1 MSEQNEKPMITDV
14 FVSGVRRGW
23 GIATGSMLP
32 NVLMAFVLIYFLK
45 LTGILDLIGNLWGP
59 LMVVFGLPGEA
70 LMVLLAAWLSMG
82 GGVGVASSLFAAGT
96 LSLHD
101 VAVLAPA
108 MYLMG
113 SQVQYIGR
121 LLGVVGVPGKYIP
134 VMVLISVINA
144 LLSLVVMQ
152 ILV

>member
-1 MSEQNEKPMITDV
+1 MSEPQEKPMLTDV
-14 FVSGVRRGW
+14 FVSGVKRGW

-32 NVLMAFVLIYFLK
+32 NVLMAFILIYVLK
-45 LTGILDLIGNLWGP
+45 LTGILDLLGSLFAPVMKI
-59 LMVVFGLPGEA
+59 FGLPGEA

-82 GGVGVASSLFAAGT
+82 GGAGVASSLFAAGS

-101 VAVLAPA
+101 IAVLAPA

-121 LLGVVGVPGKYIP
+121 LLGVVGTPGKYIP
-134 VMVLISVINA
+134 VMVLISIINA
-144 LLSLVVMQ
+144 LLALLVMQ
-152 ILV
+152 IIV

>member
-1 MSEQNEKPMITDV
+1 MSEPQERPMLTDV
-14 FVSGVRRGW
+14 FVSGVKRGW

-32 NVLMAFVLIYFLK
+32 NVLMAFILIYVLK
-45 LTGILDLIGNLWGP
+45 LTGILDLIGTVCGP
-59 LMVVFGLPGEA
+59 VMKVFGLPGEA

-82 GGVGVASSLFAAGT
+82 GGVGVASSLFAAGS

-101 VAVLAPA
+101 IAVLAPA

-121 LLGVVGVPGKYIP
+121 LLGVVGTPGKYIP
-134 VMVLISVINA
+134 VMVLISIINA
-144 LLSLVVMQ
+144 LLALLVMQ
-152 ILV
+152 IIV

>member
-1 MSEQNEKPMITDV
+1 MSEMQEKPMLTDV
-14 FVSGVRRGW
+14 FVSGVKRGW

-32 NVLMAFVLIYFLK
+32 NVLMAFILIYVLN
-45 LTGILDLIGNLWGP
+45 LTGILDLIGTVCGP
-59 LMVVFGLPGEA
+59 VMKIFGLPGEA

-101 VAVLAPA
+101 IAVIAPA

-121 LLGVVGVPGKYIP
+121 LLGVVGTPGKYIP
-134 VMVLISVINA
+134 VMVLISIINA
-144 LLSLVVMQ
+144 LLALLVMQ
-152 ILV
+152 IIV

>member
-1 MSEQNEKPMITDV
+1 MSENSKPMITDV
-14 FVSGVRRGW
+14 FVSGVKRGW

-32 NVLMAFVLIYFLK
+32 NVLMAFVLIHFLK
-45 LTGILDLIGNLWGP
+45 LTGILDLLGSLFGP
-59 LMVVFGLPGEA
+59 VMKIFGLPGEA

-82 GGVGVASSLFAAGT
+82 GGVGVASSLLAEGA

-101 VAVLAPA
+101 IAVLAPA

-121 LLGVVGVPGKYIP
+121 VLGVVGVPGKYIP

-144 LLSLVVMQ
+144 LLALLVMQ
-152 ILV
+152 ILI

>member
-1 MSEQNEKPMITDV
+1 MSENSKPMITDV
-14 FVSGVRRGW
+14 FVSGVKRGW

-32 NVLMAFVLIYFLK
+32 NVLMAFVLIHFLK
-45 LTGILDLIGNLWGP
+45 LTGILDLLGSLFGP
-59 LMVVFGLPGEA
+59 VMKIFGLPGEA
-70 LMVLLAAWLSMG
+70 LMGLLAAWLSMG
-82 GGVGVASSLFAAGT
+82 GGAGVASSLFAAGS

-101 VAVLAPA
+101 IAVLAPA

-121 LLGVVGVPGKYIP
+121 VLGVIGVPGKYIP

-144 LLSLVVMQ
+144 LLALLVMQ
-152 ILV
+152 ILI

>member
-1 MSEQNEKPMITDV
+1 MSDVQEKQMITDV
-14 FVSGVRRGW
+14 FVSGVKRGW

-32 NVLMAFVLIYFLK
+32 NVLMAFILIYVLK
-45 LTGILDLIGNLWGP
+45 LTGILDLIGTVCGP
-59 LMVVFGLPGEA
+59 VMKVFGLPGEA

-101 VAVLAPA
+101 IAVIAPA

-121 LLGVVGVPGKYIP
+121 LLGVVGTPGKYIP
-134 VMVLISVINA
+134 VMVLISIINA
-144 LLSLVVMQ
+144 LLALFVMQ
-152 ILV
+152 IIV

>member
-1 MSEQNEKPMITDV
+1 MSELQEKPMLTDV
-14 FVSGVRRGW
+14 FVSGVKRGW

-32 NVLMAFVLIYFLK
+32 NVLMAFILIYVLK
-45 LTGILDLIGNLWGP
+45 LTGILDLIGTVCGP
-59 LMVVFGLPGEA
+59 VMKVFGLPGEA

-82 GGVGVASSLFAAGT
+82 GGVGVASSLFAAGS

-101 VAVLAPA
+101 IAVLAPA

-121 LLGVVGVPGKYIP
+121 LLGVVGTPGKYIP
-134 VMVLISVINA
+134 VMVLISIINA
-144 LLSLVVMQ
+144 LLALLVMQ
-152 ILV
+152 IIV

>member
-1 MSEQNEKPMITDV
+1 MSEMQEKLMLTDV
-14 FVSGVRRGW
+14 FVSGVKRGW

-32 NVLMAFVLIYFLK
+32 NVLMAFILIYVLK
-45 LTGILDLIGNLWGP
+45 LTGILDLIGTVCGP
-59 LMVVFGLPGEA
+59 VMKIFGLPGEA

-82 GGVGVASSLFAAGT
+82 GGVGVASSLFAAGS

-101 VAVLAPA
+101 IAVIAPA

-121 LLGVVGVPGKYIP
+121 LLGVVGTPGKYIP
-134 VMVLISVINA
+134 VMVLISIINA
-144 LLSLVVMQ
+144 LLALLVMQ
-152 ILV
+152 IIV

>member
-1 MSEQNEKPMITDV
+1 MSEMQEKPMLTDV
-14 FVSGVRRGW
+14 VVSGVKRGW

-32 NVLMAFVLIYFLK
+32 NVLMAFILIYVLK
-45 LTGILDLIGNLWGP
+45 LTGILDLIGTVCGP
-59 LMVVFGLPGEA
+59 VMKIFGLPGEA

-101 VAVLAPA
+101 IAVIAPA

-121 LLGVVGVPGKYIP
+121 LLGVVGTPGKYIP
-134 VMVLISVINA
+134 VMVLISIINA
-144 LLSLVVMQ
+144 LLALFVMQ
-152 ILV
+152 IIV

>member
-1 MSEQNEKPMITDV
+1 MSEPQERPMLTDV
-14 FVSGVRRGW
+14 FVSGVKRGW

-32 NVLMAFVLIYFLK
+32 NVLMAFILIYVLK
-45 LTGILDLIGNLWGP
+45 LTGILDLIGTVCGP
-59 LMVVFGLPGEA
+59 VMKIFGLPGEA

-82 GGVGVASSLFAAGT
+82 GGVGVASSLFAAGS

-101 VAVLAPA
+101 IAVLAPA

-121 LLGVVGVPGKYIP
+121 LLGVVGTPGKYIP
-134 VMVLISVINA
+134 VMVLISIINA
-144 LLSLVVMQ
+144 LLALFVMQ
-152 ILV
+152 LIV

>member
-1 MSEQNEKPMITDV
+1 MSEMQEKPMLTDV
-14 FVSGVRRGW
+14 FVSGVKRGW

-32 NVLMAFVLIYFLK
+32 NVLMAFILIYVLK
-45 LTGILDLIGNLWGP
+45 LTGILDLLGSLFAPVMKI
-59 LMVVFGLPGEA
+59 FGLPGEA

-101 VAVLAPA
+101 IAVIAPA

-121 LLGVVGVPGKYIP
+121 LLGVVGTPGKYIP
-134 VMVLISVINA
+134 VMVLISIINA
-144 LLSLVVMQ
+144 LLALLVMQ
-152 ILV
+152 IIV

>member
-1 MSEQNEKPMITDV
+1 MSEPQERPMLTDV
-14 FVSGVRRGW
+14 FVSGVKRGW

-32 NVLMAFVLIYFLK
+32 NVLMAFILIYVLK
-45 LTGILDLIGNLWGP
+45 LTGILDLIGTVCGP
-59 LMVVFGLPGEA
+59 VMKIFGLPGEA

-82 GGVGVASSLFAAGT
+82 GGVGVASSLFAAGS

-101 VAVLAPA
+101 IAVLAPA

-121 LLGVVGVPGKYIP
+121 LLGVVGTPGKYIP
-134 VMVLISVINA
+134 VMVLISIINA
-144 LLSLVVMQ
+144 LLALFVMQ
-152 ILV
+152 IIV

>member
-1 MSEQNEKPMITDV
+1 MSEPQEKPMLTDV
-14 FVSGVRRGW
+14 FVSGVKRGW

-32 NVLMAFVLIYFLK
+32 NVLMAFILIYVLK
-45 LTGILDLIGNLWGP
+45 LTGILDLIGTVCGP
-59 LMVVFGLPGEA
+59 VMKVFGLPGEA

-82 GGVGVASSLFAAGT
+82 GGVGGASSLFAAGS

-101 VAVLAPA
+101 IAVLAPA

-121 LLGVVGVPGKYIP
+121 LLGVVGTPGKYIP
-134 VMVLISVINA
+134 VMVLISIINA
-144 LLSLVVMQ
+144 LLALLVMQ
-152 ILV
+152 IIV

>member
-1 MSEQNEKPMITDV
+1 MSEMQEKPMLTDV
-14 FVSGVRRGW
+14 FVSGVKRGW

-32 NVLMAFVLIYFLK
+32 NVLMAFILIYVLK
-45 LTGILDLIGNLWGP
+45 LTGILDLLGTVCGP
-59 LMVVFGLPGEA
+59 VMKIFGLPGEA

-101 VAVLAPA
+101 IAVIAPA

-121 LLGVVGVPGKYIP
+121 LLGVVGTPGKYIP
-134 VMVLISVINA
+134 VMVLISIINA
-144 LLSLVVMQ
+144 LLALFVMQ
-152 ILV
+152 IIV

>member
-1 MSEQNEKPMITDV
+1 MSEMQEKPMLTDV
-14 FVSGVRRGW
+14 FVSGVKRGW

-32 NVLMAFVLIYFLK
+32 NVLMAFILIYVLK
-45 LTGILDLIGNLWGP
+45 LTGILDLLGTVCGP
-59 LMVVFGLPGEA
+59 VMKVFGLPGEA

-101 VAVLAPA
+101 IAVIAPA

-121 LLGVVGVPGKYIP
+121 LLGVVGTPGKYIP
-134 VMVLISVINA
+134 VMVLISIINA
-144 LLSLVVMQ
+144 LLALFVMQ
-152 ILV
+152 IIV

>member
-1 MSEQNEKPMITDV
+1 MSEMQEKPMLTDV
-14 FVSGVRRGW
+14 FVSGVKRGW

-32 NVLMAFVLIYFLK
+32 NVLMAFILIYVLK
-45 LTGILDLIGNLWGP
+45 LTGILDLIGTVCGP
-59 LMVVFGLPGEA
+59 VMKVFGLPGEA

-101 VAVLAPA
+101 IAVIAPA

-121 LLGVVGVPGKYIP
+121 LLGVVGTPGKYIP
-134 VMVLISVINA
+134 VMVLISIINA
-144 LLSLVVMQ
+144 LLALLVMQ
-152 ILV
+152 IIV

>member
-1 MSEQNEKPMITDV
+1 MSEPQEKPMLTDV
-14 FVSGVRRGW
+14 FVSGVKRGW

-32 NVLMAFVLIYFLK
+32 NVLMAFILIYVLQ
-45 LTGILDLIGNLWGP
+45 LTGILDLIGTVCGP
-59 LMVVFGLPGEA
+59 VMKVFGLPGEA

-82 GGVGVASSLFAAGT
+82 GGVGVASSLFAAGS

-101 VAVLAPA
+101 IAVLAPA

-121 LLGVVGVPGKYIP
+121 LLGVVGTPGKYIP
-134 VMVLISVINA
+134 VMVLISIINA
-144 LLSLVVMQ
+144 LLALLVMQ
-152 ILV
+152 IIV

>member
-1 MSEQNEKPMITDV
+1 MSEMQEKPMLTDV
-14 FVSGVRRGW
+14 FVSGVKRGW

-32 NVLMAFVLIYFLK
+32 NVLMAFILIYVLK
-45 LTGILDLIGNLWGP
+45 LTGILDLLGTVCGP
-59 LMVVFGLPGEA
+59 VMKIFGLPGEA

-82 GGVGVASSLFAAGT
+82 GGVGVASSLFAAGS

-101 VAVLAPA
+101 IAVIAPA

-121 LLGVVGVPGKYIP
+121 LLGVVGTPGKYIP
-134 VMVLISVINA
+134 VMVLISIINA
-144 LLSLVVMQ
+144 LLALFVMQ
-152 ILV
+152 IIV

>member
-1 MSEQNEKPMITDV
+1 MSEMQEKPMLTDV
-14 FVSGVRRGW
+14 FVSGVKRGW

-32 NVLMAFVLIYFLK
+32 NVLMAFILIYVLK
-45 LTGILDLIGNLWGP
+45 LTGILDLIGTVCGP
-59 LMVVFGLPGEA
+59 VMKIFGLPGEA

-82 GGVGVASSLFAAGT
+82 GGVGVASSLFAAGS

-101 VAVLAPA
+101 IAVLAPA

-121 LLGVVGVPGKYIP
+121 LLGVVGTPGKYIP
-134 VMVLISVINA
+134 VMVLISIINA
-144 LLSLVVMQ
+144 LLALFVMQ
-152 ILV
+152 LIV